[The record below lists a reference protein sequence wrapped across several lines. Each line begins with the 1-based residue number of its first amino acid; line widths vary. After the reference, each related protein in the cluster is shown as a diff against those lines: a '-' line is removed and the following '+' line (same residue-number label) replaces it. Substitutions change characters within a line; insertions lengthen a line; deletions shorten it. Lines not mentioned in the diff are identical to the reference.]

1 MPANGTLWQRPDRVL
16 PAARV
21 AQPDVAFWH
30 GPSIASP
37 APGRKPRVRRWAG
50 RLVGCRGR
58 GYNSQATCRRSS
70 AVEQGSHKPRVS
82 GSIPLVGTM
91 SMALNGFAAAFRRH
105 FPDLVGRPVL
115 VALSGGADSV
125 ALLCIL
131 HEVVGELGCEVAA
144 AHVHHHVRGAAA
156 DADARHCEALC
167 ARLGVRLAVE
177 HIEPAAPNGVSREAW
192 WRRERY
198 RALEA
203 ARERFSCAAV
213 ATAHTRDD
221 QAETVLM
228 KLLRGSGPRGVAGVR
243 RRRGAVIRPLL
254 DVPRAELR
262 DYLNE
267 RGVAWREDASNADLE
282 LPRGRIRHELLPA
295 LSAAFPGAPV
305 HLAAF
310 ADALARGRGVSRR
323 AAARARGLA
332 RDRPPGAARGGG
344 GAPAR
349 PWRSA
354 GRWSSPGGCPSPS
367 LPPGASSM
375 RCWRW
380 SRGQVRRRSTSG
392 AGGCCAGAAG
402 HWCCARH
409 RWRRLRPA
417 PSRYRPR
424 WRWRGGSS
432 GGWGWTAHASG
443 ATPSRASR
451 GGGGASAGLAA
462 GRSRRAVQRTLGDAP
477 AGGGR
482 RAGRVAAG
490 VARPRGG

>member
-1 MPANGTLWQRPDRVL
+1 
-16 PAARV
+16 
-21 AQPDVAFWH
+21 
-30 GPSIASP
+30 
-37 APGRKPRVRRWAG
+37 
-50 RLVGCRGR
+50 
-58 GYNSQATCRRSS
+58 
-70 AVEQGSHKPRVS
+70 
-82 GSIPLVGTM
+82 
-91 SMALNGFAAAFRRH
+91 MALNGFAAAFRRH

-310 ADALARGRGVSRR
+310 ADALARDEAFLGGLLRERGVWPEIGRPVPLAAVAALPRALGIRWALELAGRLPLAEPPSRSQLDAVLAMVQGSGP
-323 AAARARGLA
+323 AAVDLGRRWVL
-332 RDRPPGAARGGG
+332 RRRGGALVLCPPPLEAF
-344 GAPAR
+344 APCAVTV
-349 PWRSA
+349 
-354 GRWSSPGGCPSPS
+354 PSEVA
-367 LPPGASSM
+367 L
-375 RCWRW
+375 
-380 SRGQVRRRSTSG
+380 
-392 AGGCCAGAAG
+392 AGGFVG
-402 HWCCARH
+402 RV
-409 RWRRLRPA
+409 
-417 PSRYRPR
+417 
-424 WRWRGGSS
+424 GG
-432 GGWGWTAHASG
+432 TAHASG
-443 ATPSRASR
+443 ANR
-451 GGGGASAGLAA
+451 AGLRAEAA
-462 GRSRRAVQRTLGDAP
+462 ALPLAWRP
-477 AGGGR
+477 
-482 RAGRVAAG
+482 VAAG
-490 VARPRGG
+490 ERFKGRSAARQLAAAGVPAEWRRAWPVLVAGDTIVWLPAVGVAVGWSADGADGVVAELEEPWERRDR